1 MSYKLIE
8 TFVEKRIGHIFLNRP
23 DKRNALNSEIVT
35 ELKDAFIAFEN
46 NDEVKVIVLGGNG
59 DAFCAGADLG
69 YLQTLQNN
77 TYEENLE
84 DSSHLMSLFDTI
96 YHLKKVVIA
105 LVEGHAIAGGAGL
118 ATVCDMVFSVPEAK
132 MGYTE
137 VKIGF
142 IPAIVSIFL
151 LRKIGESKSK
161 DLLLSGRLIDATEAK
176 EFGMVNFIHSKET
189 IREELQNYLKGLIKG
204 ASGQSLELTKRLIFT
219 VQDTQ
224 LKPALEK
231 AAAMNADARATADCK
246 KGIASFLNKEKIT
259 W

>member
-1 MSYKLIE
+1 MAFKFLE
-8 TFVEKRIGHIFLNRP
+8 TFIENRIGHIFLNRP
-23 DKRNALNSEIVT
+23 DKRNALNSELVT
-35 ELKDAFIAFEN
+35 ELKAAFDAYEN

-77 TYEENLE
+77 TFEENLE
-84 DSSHLMSLFDTI
+84 DSSHLMELFDKI
-96 YHLKKVVIA
+96 YHLKKIVVA

-118 ATVCDMVFSVPEAK
+118 ATVCDVVFSVPEAK

-151 LRKIGESKSK
+151 LRKIGEAKSK
-161 DLLLSGRLIDATEAK
+161 DLLLSGRLIEANEAK

-189 IREELQNYLKGLIKG
+189 IREEMQAYLKGIIKG

-224 LKPALEK
+224 LKPALTK
-231 AAAMNADARATADCK
+231 AAEMNAEARATSDCK